1 MKTLT
6 KGLIGKRF
14 GKLFV
19 LKQIENNK
27 HGHSQWLCLCDCGNK
42 KIVLGHSLKGGITK
56 SCGCFKKEKEK
67 NNE

>member
-6 KGLIGKRF
+6 KGLIGKRFGKRF

-42 KIVLGHSLKGGITK
+42 KIVLGHSLKGGSNK
-56 SCGCFKKEKEK
+56 KKE
-67 NNE
+67 